1 MLFAIGHEAIAHVL
15 CRSATQADLRPR
27 LATINPDEAVMLLNQ
42 AFSTLDE
49 MAERDGLGKIKR
61 RGDASM
67 AASGL
72 PEPGAGRA
80 QVRGCDGARHAGG
93 AGVA

>member
-15 CRSATQADLRPR
+15 CRPATQADLRPR

-67 AASGL
+67 AASAQRAPRIGL
-72 PEPGAGRA
+72 HYAIQGDSVHA
-80 QVRGCDGARHAGG
+80 ARP
-93 AGVA
+93 